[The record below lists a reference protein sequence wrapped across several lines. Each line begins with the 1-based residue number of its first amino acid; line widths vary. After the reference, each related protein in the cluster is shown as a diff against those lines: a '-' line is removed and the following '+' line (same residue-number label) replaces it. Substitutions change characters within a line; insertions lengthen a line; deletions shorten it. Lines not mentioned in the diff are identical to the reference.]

1 MNGAMAEPFAST
13 SKTPTS
19 TSVITMGAI
28 QYFLFA
34 RMNWKSSLI
43 TYSFDINPFHTKAQ
57 SFTPRHKENL
67 ASTFVPLCL
76 PLCLC
81 VKLPFKTSSR
91 SDDDRAQDIYSRTSR
106 ASPNVVAADPIRSR
120 V

>member
-28 QYFLFA
+28 QYFLFS
-34 RMNWKSSLI
+34 RINWKSSLM

-57 SFTPRHKENL
+57 SSHQGTKKTLIHLCAFV
-67 ASTFVPLCL
+67 SSFVPLCET
-76 PLCLC
+76 
-81 VKLPFKTSSR
+81 VFKTSSR
-91 SDDDRAQDIYSRTSR
+91 SDDDRAQDIYSRT
-106 ASPNVVAADPIRSR
+106 
-120 V
+120 